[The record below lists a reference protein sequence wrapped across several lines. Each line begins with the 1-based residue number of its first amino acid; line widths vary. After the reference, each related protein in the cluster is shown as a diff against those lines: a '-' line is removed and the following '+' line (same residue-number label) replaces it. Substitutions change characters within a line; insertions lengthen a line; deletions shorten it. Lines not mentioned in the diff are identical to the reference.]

1 MTKIAIVTD
10 SGSDIQPDVA
20 EKYNIKVVPL
30 QVVYKDR
37 VLRDGIDADSEYIL
51 QHLEE
56 EIPKTSLPLSSDVVS
71 VFEELQRGEYT
82 HILMIHI
89 SSALSGTYQMIRNF
103 AEDYKQYFKI
113 EVIDSKF
120 LSMALGHSVI
130 EAAKEVMRSNDFQK
144 AIDRVSYV
152 LKNTAGFFTVDTLK
166 YLKKGGRISKFE
178 GTLASMLD
186 IRPVIGIAEDG
197 SYYPAAKVRG
207 RKRSLN
213 AMFDLVMEKI
223 KDKKAVVA
231 SAVHTMSVDDA
242 KKLLE
247 RFLAGG
253 NITESGIVSIGPT
266 LSVHMGIGG
275 VGICV
280 WWED

>member
-37 VLRDGIDADSEYIL
+37 VLRDGIDADSEYVL

>member
-10 SGSDIQPDVA
+10 SGSDIQPEVA

-37 VLRDGIDADSEYIL
+37 VLRDGIDADSEYVL

>member
-37 VLRDGIDADSEYIL
+37 VLRDGIDADSEYVL

-266 LSVHMGIGG
+266 FSVHMGIGG